1 MMGEKARKG
10 SHLTEDER
18 NRIAMLLNEGW
29 SPYKIGKELGRAANT
44 IRNEIKRGTTTI
56 FFKYFEKTGYFPDT
70 GQAVELPAL
79 RSQPKS
85 GQSLSLL
92 PSFL

>member
-44 IRNEIKRGTTTI
+44 IRNNEG
-56 FFKYFEKTGYFPDT
+56 DNDN
-70 GQAVELPAL
+70 
-79 RSQPKS
+79 
-85 GQSLSLL
+85 LL
-92 PSFL
+92 